1 MTLETDRDM
10 SSTATSLNWA
20 QLLRLGVCSASL
32 AALAYCAW
40 RHHQQQASFL
50 EMVRGFLSSTRAAA
64 KRTVRDTLDNIDTGF
79 EELISTLKEKYVSE
93 EAQEMLDNIQQLVGR
108 FKSNFLN
115 RCNI

>member
-10 SSTATSLNWA
+10 SSTATSLNWP

-40 RHHQQQASFL
+40 RHHHQQQQASFL

-64 KRTVRDTLDNIDTGF
+64 KRTVRDTLDNIDTGL
-79 EELISTLKEKYVSE
+79 EELVSTLKEKYVSE
-93 EAQEMLDNIQQLVGR
+93 EAQEMLNNIQQLVGR
-108 FKSNFLN
+108 FKSNFL
-115 RCNI
+115 CK